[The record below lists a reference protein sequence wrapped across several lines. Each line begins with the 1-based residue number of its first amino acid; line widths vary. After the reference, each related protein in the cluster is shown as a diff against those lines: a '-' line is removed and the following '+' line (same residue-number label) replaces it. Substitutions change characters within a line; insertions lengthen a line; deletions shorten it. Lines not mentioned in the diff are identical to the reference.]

1 MRILVC
7 VPLSKPHQDM
17 LMRSL
22 QGHDVVFAPDGQA
35 ATEAQTAFHSSE
47 AVFGNPPAAW
57 LMDGRQP
64 RWIQLES
71 VGFGEY
77 VEVALAAGPDLPSIT
92 NLAGFFSDPVAE
104 SMLAGILAFFRGL
117 DVLQGLQRQRRWVGD
132 DLRPRLRVLTGSEVV
147 MIGRGAI
154 NGRLAELLA
163 PFGCRLKS
171 FGSDAAPL
179 VLDAALREADVVAC
193 CVPHTDRTANL
204 FNQVRL
210 SLLKPDALFLNFG
223 RGSLVDETALAE
235 ALDSGR
241 LGGAIIDV
249 TQEEPLPTNHRFW
262 KTSRL
267 TLTQHTAGGS
277 SDETDRKIRFFLEN
291 FSRYKSGAALLSP
304 VDFKRGY

>member
-7 VPLSKPHQDM
+7 VPLGNPHQDM
-17 LMRSL
+17 MMQSL
-22 QGHDVVFAPDGQA
+22 QGHDVAFAPDGQTSA
-35 ATEAQTAFHSSE
+35 EAKTAFHISE
-47 AVFGNPPAAW
+47 VVFGNPPASW
-57 LMDGRQP
+57 LMDGHQP

-77 VEVALAAGPDLPSIT
+77 VEFALAAGPDLPSIT

-117 DVLQGLQRQRRWVGD
+117 DVLQDLQHQRSWVGD
-132 DLRPRLRVLTGSEVV
+132 DLRPTLRVLKGSNVV
-147 MIGRGAI
+147 MIGRGTI

-163 PFGCRLKS
+163 PFGCRIRS
-171 FGSDAAPL
+171 FGSDFAPS

-193 CVPHTDRTANL
+193 CVPHTDRTAIL
-204 FNQVRL
+204 FSRVRL

-223 RGSLVDETALAE
+223 RGSLIDETALAE

-241 LGGAIIDV
+241 LGGAVIDV
-249 TQEEPLPTNHRFW
+249 TREEPLPPDHRFW